1 MTALTLSAL
10 WAKYRK
16 SLSIVGVTVLA
27 FVATVLTDGISA
39 PEWVLLAGVSVNA
52 VTVAVVPNLDTG
64 IATVAKTISAFM
76 LAGLTVAATAIL
88 GGLTPAEWT
97 EIILAAFAAVGVT
110 ALPNDWPPAQHPNS
124 AVGLPVPNP
133 RQVS

>member
-1 MTALTLSAL
+1 MTAPTHLDFRAL

-16 SLSIVGVTVLA
+16 SISIVGVTVLA

-39 PEWVLLAGVSVNA
+39 PEWVLLAGVTVNA
-52 VTVAVVPNLDTG
+52 VTVAIVPNLDAG
-64 IATVAKTISAFM
+64 IASVAKSITAFM

-97 EIILAAFAAVGVT
+97 EIVLAAFAAVGVT
-110 ALPNDWPPAQHPNS
+110 ALPNDWPPAQ
-124 AVGLPVPNP
+124 LPPAP
-133 RQVS
+133 ARQVR